1 MYKAV
6 LLYRVL
12 SNQIVAENKFT
23 EVCPDGGLRFCDVN
37 VFLYC
42 HLYYKGN
49 TRFTIVTIEKKCFRF
64 LLEHMVSG

>member
-1 MYKAV
+1 MV

-23 EVCPDGGLRFCDVN
+23 EVCPDGGLRFCAVS

-49 TRFTIVTIEKKCFRF
+49 TCFTIVMKEKYM
-64 LLEHMVSG
+64 LSVLIGTQW